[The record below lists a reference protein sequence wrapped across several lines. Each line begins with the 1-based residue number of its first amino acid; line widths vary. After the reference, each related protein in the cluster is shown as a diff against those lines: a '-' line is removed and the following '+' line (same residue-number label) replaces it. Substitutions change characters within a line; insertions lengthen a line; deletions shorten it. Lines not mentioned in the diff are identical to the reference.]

1 MKVARAGAI
10 YALANFASAGVP
22 FLLLPLLTRAL
33 SPAEYGVVV
42 NFFLLVSLC
51 SACAGLS
58 VHGALGVAWFNRQP
72 TEMPGFVG
80 SALFVAATSTA
91 LVAAFAALV
100 LGIFFD
106 AGSGLTPIHGVMAA
120 VMAGAQIVFQCRL
133 VLWQSQQQ
141 PAKVAALQVAGS
153 VLNVCLSLL
162 AVIVL
167 QLGGEGRNLGAAGA
181 AVIMAAIA
189 VALLRNAGEAR
200 MTVKREHLRSLV
212 AFGGPLIPHAL
223 AGVMLSS
230 ADRFIVSALLGTDVL
245 GVYGAG
251 AQLGAVMAI
260 LADAFVKAFTP
271 WVYARMATRT
281 PEDSLRLS
289 GAMYL
294 AIPAFLGL
302 GAVIAIAMWWVAP
315 LILGPAYAKGLS
327 IIPWFML
334 GGAFSGMYLAVSGL
348 YFFANKTNRL
358 SVASVS
364 AVTLGV
370 ACSVALT
377 LRFSVAGAAAGY
389 ALTQLL
395 LAMFAWILAVRTFPL
410 PWGQPLKAVR
420 AWWGTT
426 RSAAS
431 TGGIA

>member
-22 FLLLPLLTRAL
+22 FLLLPLLTRTL
-33 SPAEYGVVV
+33 SPSEYGSVV

-58 VHGALGVAWFNRQP
+58 VHGAVGVAWFNR
-72 TEMPGFVG
+72 TRSEMPAFVG
-80 SALFVAATSTA
+80 SALFVAVTSTA
-91 LVAAFAALV
+91 LVAALAALV
-100 LGIFFD
+100 LGAFFED
-106 AGSGLTPIHGVMAA
+106 GAGLTPTHGALAA

-141 PAKVAALQVAGS
+141 PARVAALQVAGS
-153 VLNVCLSLL
+153 VLNVSLSLL

-181 AVIMAAIA
+181 TFIMAAIA
-189 VALLRNAGEAR
+189 VVLLRGTGEAQL
-200 MTVKREHLRSLV
+200 TVKREHLRSLV

-230 ADRFIVSALLGTDVL
+230 ADRFIVSALLGTEIL

-271 WVYARMATRT
+271 WVYARMAADA
-281 PEDSLRLS
+281 PEDAMRLA

-302 GAVIAIAMWWVAP
+302 GAVVAGVMWWMGP
-315 LILGPAYAKGLS
+315 LILGDAYAQGLS

-348 YFFANKTNRL
+348 YFFAHKTNRL

-364 AVTLGV
+364 AVALGA
-370 ACSVALT
+370 ACSVVLT

-389 ALTQLL
+389 ALTQFL
-395 LAMFAWILAVRTFPL
+395 LAMFAWTLAVRTFAL
-410 PWGQPLKAVR
+410 PWGRPVTAVR
-420 AWWGTT
+420 TWWGTMG
-426 RSAAS
+426 RSTS
-431 TGGIA
+431 TGGLA